1 MDYAI
6 LFADRYKEF
15 RRTLPKG
22 QAVRAM
28 VEVATVP
35 VMTSGT
41 VVAVVAGL
49 LGAFSTHG
57 LLSQLG
63 WFLCTGVLL
72 SLAAVIFVL
81 PGYLWLFDGL
91 IGMTTRHA
99 NFCSN
104 HPDARP
110 IEEDAGPAGELPVPT
125 GRAAGDGNDKTT
137 DADRNPDGDQK
148 GGNDEHHA

>member
-1 MDYAI
+1 M
-6 LFADRYKEF
+6 
-15 RRTLPKG
+15 
-22 QAVRAM
+22 
-28 VEVATVP
+28 
-35 VMTSGT
+35 
-41 VVAVVAGL
+41 
-49 LGAFSTHG
+49 
-57 LLSQLG
+57 
-63 WFLCTGVLL
+63 LL

-91 IGMTTRHA
+91 IGMTTRRA

-125 GRAAGDGNDKTT
+125 GRATGDGNDKTT